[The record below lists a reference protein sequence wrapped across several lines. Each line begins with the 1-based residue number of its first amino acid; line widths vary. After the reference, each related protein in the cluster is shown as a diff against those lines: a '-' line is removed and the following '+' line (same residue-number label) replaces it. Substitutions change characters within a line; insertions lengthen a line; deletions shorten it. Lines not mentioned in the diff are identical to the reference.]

1 MRIIIGI
8 TGASGSVYALKLIDV
23 LRKQRCEVHAVVSN
37 SGWDEY
43 YKRSTAS
50 KSRCVT

>member
-37 SGWDEY
+37 SGWEVLDYEMNL
-43 YKRSTAS
+43 SLIHI
-50 KSRCVT
+50 